1 MAEGPTV
8 RRRRLGAELRR
19 LREDHGRKLEDVAAE
34 LGLVASTLSR
44 IETGK
49 APIRTNYLRQL
60 LDMYD
65 VYDKEQQQVLI
76 DMAREGHRRGWW
88 ADYDDVLPSGFDIYM
103 GLEAEAA
110 TVRSYHPEVITGLLQ
125 TRAYALEIVRAIRP
139 KFTDDQ
145 VEKAVDLRMQRQQL
159 VENDPPLEVW
169 AILGQGALMREV
181 GGAAVRRAQ
190 LEHLLEACRW
200 PNVTLQVL
208 AWGCGAHAGMEG
220 SFNILEFRDHSDPHV
235 AYSEGVDGVTY
246 LEKEREVRIRAEAFD
261 QMRAAALSPPASA
274 DLIRLLIAD
283 MGRV

>member
-125 TRAYALEIVRAIRP
+125 TRAYALEVVRAVRP

-145 VEKAVDLRMQRQQL
+145 VEKLVDLRMQRQQL
-159 VENDPPLEVW
+159 LEHDPPLELW
-169 AILGQGALMREV
+169 TILSQGALMREV
-181 GGAAVRRAQ
+181 GGSAVRRAQ
-190 LEHLLEACRW
+190 LEHLLEASRW

-208 AWGCGAHAGMEG
+208 PWGAGAHAGMEG
-220 SFNILEFRDHSDPHV
+220 SFSILEFREHSDPHV
-235 AYSEGVDGVTY
+235 AYTEGVDGVAY
-246 LEKEREVRIRAEAFD
+246 LEKEKEVRIRAEAFD
-261 QMRAAALSPPASA
+261 QMRATALSPPASV
-274 DLIRLLIAD
+274 DLIRMVIAD
-283 MGRV
+283 MGRA